1 MKVWLEEAYKL
12 GEVIPRYAELIRT
25 SYWKINKD
33 WIN

>member
-1 MKVWLEEAYKL
+1 MIMLEEAYKL
-12 GEVIPRYAELIRT
+12 EGVTPRYAELIRT